1 MNKQMSTNTYN
12 PRLAWIRAAIYF
24 VVCFAIAHF
33 TGALQ
38 MALAQPLASA
48 ENLQDVKW
56 ILFTLVCIAIEV
68 WGYVYLWPRG
78 TLTHGRQLYWSV
90 VLTFGLLWG
99 LSEGLLFLSVFVLAS
114 KLIASKI
121 VVWLISFTVISTFL
135 GLWHQFYWD
144 IYVAPEHNIQEWN
157 IKKVLFAHIPN
168 IVITLTYLSLYGNA
182 GIFVLCQTFALV
194 ASTYFMRF
202 PPFWFPLP
210 MGESGG

>member
-56 ILFTLVCIAIEV
+56 ILFTLLCIAIEI

-78 TLTHGRQLYWSV
+78 TLTHGRQLYWSM

-144 IYVAPEHNIQEWN
+144 IYVAPEHNILEWN
-157 IKKVLFAHIPN
+157 GRKVLFAHVPN
-168 IVITLTYLSLYGNA
+168 IVITLTYLCLYGNA

-202 PPFWFPLP
+202 PPFWD
-210 MGESGG
+210 EQ

>member
-1 MNKQMSTNTYN
+1 MDKRMSTNTYD
-12 PRLAWIRAAIYF
+12 PRSAWLRAVIYF
-24 VVCFAIAHF
+24 VICFAIAHF
-33 TGALQ
+33 TGAL
-38 MALAQPLASA
+38 ALVLSQPLASA
-48 ENLQDVKW
+48 DNLHDVRW
-56 ILFTLVCIAIEV
+56 VLFTLLCIAVEV

-99 LSEGLLFLSVFVLAS
+99 LSEGLLFLSVFVLTSQWIAS
-114 KLIASKI
+114 KLL
-121 VVWLISFTVISTFL
+121 VWIISFSVISTFL

-144 IYVAPEHNIQEWN
+144 IYVAPEHNILEWN
-157 IKKVLFAHIPN
+157 IKKVLYAHIPN

-202 PPFWFPLP
+202 PPFWAHNSLV
-210 MGESGG
+210 EN